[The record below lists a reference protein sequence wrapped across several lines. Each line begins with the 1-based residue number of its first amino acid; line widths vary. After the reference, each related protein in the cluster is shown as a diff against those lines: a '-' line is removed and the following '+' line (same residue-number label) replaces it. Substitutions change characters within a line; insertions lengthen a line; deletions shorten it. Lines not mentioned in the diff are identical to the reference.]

1 VRVNVRK
8 ILLLT
13 SMVIGL
19 SVAGCSGDDEGGSG
33 GANGDPNCFD
43 YSSFT
48 AADVSL
54 SADVMPIFQNSCTF
68 SNGCHGAETGSAGH
82 SYLGPAANSTPTP
95 EQLQAVIDQNVGAA
109 AKAESGMSR
118 VAAGDAANS
127 FLMHKVDNTL
137 ECGDLACAADGSC
150 GKSMP
155 LGGASIAAADANKI
169 RSWIQQGAKNN

>member
-1 VRVNVRK
+1 VRK
-8 ILLLT
+8 ILLLS

-19 SVAGCSGDDEGGSG
+19 SVAGCGGDDDGGDG
-33 GANGDPNCFD
+33 GKADPNCFD

-54 SADVMPIFQNSCTF
+54 STDVMPIFQNSCSF
-68 SNGCHGAETGSAGH
+68 SSSCHGSESGSAGK
-82 SYLGPAANSTPTP
+82 SYLGPAAGVAPTP
-95 EQLQAVIDQNVGAA
+95 EQIQAMISQNVGV
-109 AKAESGMSR
+109 ESTVDSGMSR
-118 VAAGDAANS
+118 IAAGDAANS

-137 ECGDLACAADGSC
+137 KCGDLDCAADSSC
-150 GKSMP
+150 GLSMP